1 MSRYNI
7 QKDKRTNI
15 KRLIGVVNMTKDF
28 SKTSLEYNEG
38 FIDGL
43 LWVLNSGNKTGL
55 NEIIS
60 VVDEIRKAN
69 DKKLDDDEKRFE
81 QLKIN
86 LESK

>member
-1 MSRYNI
+1 MA
-7 QKDKRTNI
+7 
-15 KRLIGVVNMTKDF
+15 KDF

-60 VVDEIRKAN
+60 MVEDIRKAN
-69 DKKLDDDEKRFE
+69 DKKLKEEEKLFE

-86 LESK
+86 LEK